1 MIENEFLYTI
11 AEVGAAYAGF
21 STLVAA
27 IVGRSSSRITPTR
40 TIAMLSLSLM
50 AVTFSLL
57 PSIPQLYGVSEEFGW
72 RFMCALFGVAWLTY
86 WFLMLR
92 SFSRNS
98 YGVRFSQLSLFNK
111 ISTSITH
118 PVSIVGIGTGALG
131 IWGVYVGPLYVT
143 GLMVMLCLSA
153 VLFVQTVISV
163 FEVYVEPK

>member
-1 MIENEFLYTI
+1 MRFRNAALSGSHSSEAPGF
-11 AEVGAAYAGF
+11 AGGAV
-21 STLVAA
+21 TP
-27 IVGRSSSRITPTR
+27 RMTPTR

-86 WFLMLR
+86 WLLILR
-92 SFSRNS
+92 SISRNR

-111 ISTSITH
+111 INSSVTH
-118 PVSIVGIGTGALG
+118 PVSILAIVTGALG
-131 IWGVYVGPLYVT
+131 LWGNYVGPLYVT

-153 VLFVQTVISV
+153 VLFVQIVISV